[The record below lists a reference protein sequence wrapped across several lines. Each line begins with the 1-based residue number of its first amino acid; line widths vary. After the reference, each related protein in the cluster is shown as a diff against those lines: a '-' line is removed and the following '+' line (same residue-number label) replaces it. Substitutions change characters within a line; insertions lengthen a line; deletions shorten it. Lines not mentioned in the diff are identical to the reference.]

1 MAFSSLLSKLEA
13 LSGIQGDF
21 YTVSPDRSVR
31 PSPGHP
37 ESYSTVWEDYS
48 PLEESA
54 LSYSLLEAS
63 AGRHLNWAKLSPEE
77 LLRAFTESKLWKKAS
92 IVFCPA
98 FFSSGDYGGSLVEL
112 SNLQAFLEDHGK
124 KPGVWELY
132 GSYGSSGLALD
143 IRFIDEDM
151 LEELSSLQSYPV
163 VSEDHLSHLELEK
176 EQEAWE
182 DWTREDYRKELQKRL
197 EELFPEAE
205 ETIESRLEELEE
217 EKLFSLFQ
225 QAMESGNVYWETE
238 ATSRYVD
245 CQEVAAHTNLDSLLS
260 LLGAFS

>member
-1 MAFSSLLSKLEA
+1 MHTQLFALLSRLE
-13 LSGIQGDF
+13 GIQGDF
-21 YTVSPDRSVR
+21 CTVSPERSQR
-31 PSPGHP
+31 PSPGAP
-37 ESYSTVWEDYS
+37 ESYTTVWEDYS
-48 PLEESA
+48 PLKESA
-54 LSYSLLEAS
+54 LPYSLLEAS
-63 AGRHLNWAKLSPEE
+63 GGRHLFWAKLSPEE
-77 LLRAFTESKLWKKAS
+77 LLQSFAEKKLWRKAS

-98 FFSSGDYGGSLVEL
+98 FFSSSDYGGSLVEL

-143 IRFIDEDM
+143 VRFIDEDM
-151 LEELSSLQSYPV
+151 LEELSSLQDYHV
-163 VSEDHLSHLELEK
+163 VSWDHLFHLELEK

-182 DWTREDYRKELQKRL
+182 DWAREDYRKELQKRL

-225 QAMESGNVYWETE
+225 QAMESGNVYWKTE

-245 CQEVAAHTNLDSLLS
+245 CQEVAAHTNLNSLLS
-260 LLGAFS
+260 FLGASS